1 LTAIPSTVVR
11 GGTVTIIGKGFNGG
25 ANVSINV
32 CNIKNVYTTASNVGI
47 GGQIDVLI
55 TMPDNAPLG
64 ACKVTA
70 TGLGTNKQ
78 ILTLTTTV
86 TVKSAS
92 ETGTLK
98 VMPSTVVRGE
108 TFTISGKGF
117 TAGADVTI
125 NVCNVKKFTTVAS
138 NAGIGGQID
147 VLITM
152 PHSAPLGACKVT
164 ATGLGTNKQTLTLTG
179 TVTVKSA
186 PQTGTLKVMPNTV
199 VRGATVI
206 ITGKGFTAGAD
217 VRINVCNVKK
227 FTTVASNVGLLGQI
241 DVSITMPHNA
251 PLGACKVTAT
261 GPGTNKETL
270 TLTGTVTVKSASKT
284 VLKLSPAK
292 VTYGDEQVE
301 VMSVKVSPE
310 FAAPTP
316 TGTVTIS
323 VSRTSRTSLCTITLL
338 SGKGS
343 CGLSA
348 KEFKTA
354 GTYNL
359 VATYGGSS
367 KFAGSFTTETLTVVK

>member
-1 LTAIPSTVVR
+1 MASMRLTVRVSVVSILLASLVLMGSGVMASGAASASPSSCYPPGSTSCTGTLTAIPSTVVR

-70 TGLGTNKQ
+70 TG
-78 ILTLTTTV
+78 
-86 TVKSAS
+86 
-92 ETGTLK
+92 
-98 VMPSTVVRGE
+98 
-108 TFTISGKGF
+108 
-117 TAGADVTI
+117 
-125 NVCNVKKFTTVAS
+125 
-138 NAGIGGQID
+138 
-147 VLITM
+147 
-152 PHSAPLGACKVT
+152 
-164 ATGLGTNKQTLTLTG
+164 
-179 TVTVKSA
+179 
-186 PQTGTLKVMPNTV
+186 
-199 VRGATVI
+199 
-206 ITGKGFTAGAD
+206 
-217 VRINVCNVKK
+217 
-227 FTTVASNVGLLGQI
+227 
-241 DVSITMPHNA
+241 
-251 PLGACKVTAT
+251 
-261 GPGTNKETL
+261 PGTNKETL

-292 VTYGDEQVE
+292 VTYENEQVE

-343 CGLSA
+343 CGLTA
-348 KEFKTA
+348 KELKNA
-354 GTYNL
+354 GTYHI
-359 VATYGGSS
+359 
-367 KFAGSFTTETLTVVK
+367 VVT